1 MLCAPHAFL
10 SAQHA
15 MIGTAHAHLTAPGG
29 HIFRSRCAC
38 CTPVMSTHLHSRQHQ
53 RTALP
58 LLRSGSGCAILPL
71 EPVVLGCVSRFYTRN
86 TRSLLCL
93 EGNGVLGAAC
103 VEGER
108 CFSFAPPSQ
117 LPINSGPLY
126 RVGTPI

>member
-1 MLCAPHAFL
+1 MVGGSLLNAEHVCGLRFSPAGTQCHFFL
-10 SAQHA
+10 D
-15 MIGTAHAHLTAPGG
+15 
-29 HIFRSRCAC
+29 
-38 CTPVMSTHLHSRQHQ
+38 RQHQ

-71 EPVVLGCVSRFYTRN
+71 EPVVLGCVSRLYVRD

-103 VEGER
+103 VEGEY